1 MAETYA
7 VLIPVIGTS
16 TFSSNPCSINEK
28 ITITVTVTEQTVMRE
43 PEIIYSGEVFAG
55 EVK

>member
-1 MAETYA
+1 MDEAYA
-7 VLIPVIGTS
+7 VLIPVIGAS
-16 TFSSNPCSINEK
+16 SFSVNPCSINEK

-43 PEIIYSGEVFAG
+43 PEIFYSGEIFAG